1 MSEVSL
7 ERKID
12 ELRNAFDDEWGP
24 VQEILENGEY
34 IGNGHWSAVFYN
46 PDIKPL
52 AEEKTDV
59 DQMDEVVAKV
69 FSGDKIENIR
79 ERIERA
85 HPDYFPESVPLVCD
99 TTRVENPRVPIK
111 EEDAAVVVQQQS
123 DSSILEDT
131 PYDVAVSEATQL
143 VDDLVRRGQIMD
155 DFKAE
160 AIHWY
165 GDQLKYVD
173 FEDKAAVK
181 DWPLHEDPST
191 NGDVTYEMA
200 LMYANL
206 STGLKDS
213 YDKAVEDVKD
223 DIALESEI
231 IDSEVYEEKGFVPQ
245 MIGEWHYS

>member
-1 MSEVSL
+1 MSEGSL

-12 ELRNAFDDEWGP
+12 DLRTAFDDDWGP
-24 VQEILENGEY
+24 VQEMLENGEY

-46 PDIKPL
+46 PEIKPL
-52 AEEKTDV
+52 AEEKTDI

-99 TTRVENPRVPIK
+99 TTEVENPRVPIK

-143 VDDLVRRGQIMD
+143 VDDLVRQGQIMD

-206 STGLKDS
+206 STGLSDN
-213 YDKAVEDVKD
+213 YDKAVEEVKD
-223 DIALESEI
+223 DVALESEI
-231 IDSEVYEEKGFVPQ
+231 IDSEVYDEKGFVPQ

>member
-12 ELRNAFDDEWGP
+12 ELRSAFDDDWGP
-24 VQEILENGEY
+24 VQEMLENGEY

-59 DQMDEVVAKV
+59 DQMDEVVVKV

-111 EEDAAVVVQQQS
+111 EEDAAIVVQQQS

-143 VDDLVRRGQIMD
+143 VDDLVRQGQIMD

-165 GDQLKYVD
+165 GDRLKYVD

>member
-1 MSEVSL
+1 MSFDSL
-7 ERKID
+7 EHKID
-12 ELRNAFDDEWGP
+12 ELRNAFDNDWGP

-46 PDIKPL
+46 PELRPL
-52 AEEKTDV
+52 AENKTDV
-59 DQMDEVVAKV
+59 EEMDEVVAKV
-69 FSGDKIENIR
+69 FSGDNIENIR

-85 HPDYFPESVPLVCD
+85 HPEYFPESVPLVCD
-99 TTRVENPRVPIK
+99 TTQVENPRVPIK
-111 EEDAAVVVQQQS
+111 EKDAAVVVQKQS
-123 DSSILEDT
+123 DSSILDNT
-131 PYDVAVSEATQL
+131 PYENAVAEATQL

-165 GDQLKYVD
+165 GDRLKYVD

-191 NGDVTYEMA
+191 NGDVVYEMA

-206 STGLKDS
+206 SSGLSANYGSDI
-213 YDKAVEDVKD
+213 EEVKD
-223 DIALESEI
+223 DIAAESEI
-231 IDSEVYEEKGFVPQ
+231 IDNEVYQENGFVPQ

>member
-1 MSEVSL
+1 MSGDQL
-7 ERKID
+7 EQKID
-12 ELRNAFDDEWGP
+12 ELRGVFDNDWGP

-46 PDIKPL
+46 PELTNI
-52 AEEKTDV
+52 AESRTQID
-59 DQMDEVVAKV
+59 DMDEVVAKV
-69 FSGDKIENIR
+69 FSGDNIENIR

-85 HPDYFPESVPLVCD
+85 HPDYFPESVPIVCD
-99 TTRVENPRVPIK
+99 TTRVENSRVPIK
-111 EEDAAVVVQQQS
+111 EQNAAVVVQERS
-123 DSSILEDT
+123 DSSILDDT
-131 PYDVAVSEATQL
+131 PYDLAVSEATRL
-143 VDDLVRRGQIMD
+143 VDNLVKKGQIMD

-165 GDQLKYVD
+165 GDGLKYVD

-206 STGLKDS
+206 AAGLSDN
-213 YDKAVEDVKD
+213 YNLGIEEVKD
-223 DIALESEI
+223 DIVARSKT
-231 IDSEVYEEKGFVPQ
+231 IDSEVYEQNGFVSQ